1 VLLAIKLVFRT
12 ECTPVCTKKDKSGR
26 VEERMA
32 YVEKGDRK
40 LETQDEEKEGRNLKG
55 RKNVESQKRME
66 KKYGRKKLEREG
78 IYKHTCIKT
87 YQRFSNCGASGPGGG
102 ASCLYDGHAYI
113 ERNTGAKTKDMFWQA
128 LCFVEV

>member
-26 VEERMA
+26 EEERMA

-40 LETQDEEKEGRNLKG
+40 LETQDEEKERRNSKG

-78 IYKHTCIKT
+78 IYKHSCIKI
-87 YQRFSNCGASGPGGG
+87 YQRFSNCGASCPGGG
-102 ASCLYDGHAYI
+102 EL
-113 ERNTGAKTKDMFWQA
+113 
-128 LCFVEV
+128 FV